1 MGTGWETGSQ
11 STTPCEE
18 RLAAARTQW
27 AALAKQ
33 LVSLYAMEDA
43 QNRQKTAMS
52 RDLAALVQAVS
63 GEQVLGQPVNQF
75 SAAGMARY
83 LIDEEILAQG
93 TTTEP
98 ASFIQE
104 TQGAGVSVSIL
115 LRMKADELKARIAAL
130 ESRL

>member
-1 MGTGWETGSQ
+1 MPVGGGSIGEGTS
-11 STTPCEE
+11 SCEE
-18 RLAAARTQW
+18 RLAAAKTQW
-27 AALAKQ
+27 EALNKQ
-33 LVSLYAMEDA
+33 LVSLYAIENA
-43 QNRQKTAMS
+43 LNRQKADMS
-52 RDLAALVQAVS
+52 RDLAALVESVS
-63 GEQVLGQPVNQF
+63 GGQVLGQPVNQF

>member
-75 SAAGMARY
+75 SAAGVARY
-83 LIDEEILAQG
+83 LFDQERPLQD
-93 TTTEP
+93 TMQEP
-98 ASFIQE
+98 AASVQE
-104 TQGAGVSVSIL
+104 TRNAGVSVSIL
-115 LRMKADELKARIAAL
+115 LRMRADELKARIAAL